1 MPTFVL
7 CNLIVFRPWDWDNS
21 KFFFYWFLAVCILVG
36 MLLTKTWREHRS
48 AAVRTVVAGIVAT
61 MVLSGL
67 LVNYQQLAGKD
78 HNLLLSMEELRVADQ
93 VRKLTPAHATFVV
106 SFQHNH
112 PVPVMA
118 GRRVVMSYTGWLFAF
133 GVQYQERERDVR
145 SIYALAPNTAAL
157 LEKYNVDYIVIGPGE
172 EQEFKPNVELF
183 RSRYPR
189 IINTE
194 NYEIFKVH

>member
-1 MPTFVL
+1 
-7 CNLIVFRPWDWDNS
+7 
-21 KFFFYWFLAVCILVG
+21 
-36 MLLTKTWREHRS
+36 
-48 AAVRTVVAGIVAT
+48 

-157 LEKYNVDYIVIGPGE
+157 LQKYNVDYIVIGPGE

-194 NYEIFKVH
+194 NYEIFKVD